1 MMSPMKKLSAILFL
15 GFLCSC
21 TISDSQMKSVNTN
34 TGIKIQ
40 GGIKEIIF
48 LNNHKINSKLTV
60 ELIKRGIK
68 VKPFSTREK
77 VTEKSEKKDIKYNLA
92 SARYGL
98 KIESEF
104 AQVCVFSNNQNN
116 DFIITLIDIKTNDI
130 IDIFEK
136 RGPNGKCPPLT
147 PIYITYANYFLNFK

>member
-1 MMSPMKKLSAILFL
+1 
-15 GFLCSC
+15 
-21 TISDSQMKSVNTN
+21 MKSVNTN

-77 VTEKSEKKDIKYNLA
+77 VTEKSEKKEFNIYDIVSLGKGRSQLYMATLPRLKSRVRIPAPAPINPTNLLFCLL
-92 SARYGL
+92 SFL
-98 KIESEF
+98 KLS
-104 AQVCVFSNNQNN
+104 
-116 DFIITLIDIKTNDI
+116 
-130 IDIFEK
+130 
-136 RGPNGKCPPLT
+136 
-147 PIYITYANYFLNFK
+147 NFKSLL